1 MDPPTRLLFLLGASG
16 NTEIW
21 WPVAER
27 LRHGAEQIHQGW
39 PGFGGE
45 RQDSRVQGFDDLLQ
59 LVLARLDRATAVI
72 THLVIPPGGIHDLVK
87 ERADVVAPLID
98 RHIST

>member
-1 MDPPTRLLFLLGASG
+1 M
-16 NTEIW
+16 
-21 WPVAER
+21 
-27 LRHGAEQIHQGW
+27 
-39 PGFGGE
+39 
-45 RQDSRVQGFDDLLQ
+45 QGFDDLLQ